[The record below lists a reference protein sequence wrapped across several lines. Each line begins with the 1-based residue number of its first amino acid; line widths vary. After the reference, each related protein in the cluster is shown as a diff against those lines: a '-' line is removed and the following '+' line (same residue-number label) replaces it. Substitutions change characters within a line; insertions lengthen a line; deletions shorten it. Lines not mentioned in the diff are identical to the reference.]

1 MIFDGDCGFCRFWI
15 ERWRAWTKERVEYI
29 PFQDPTVG
37 QRFPEIP
44 VADCETAVQLVAR
57 DGRVYRAAEAVFQSL
72 AGVFVLGW
80 LIGLYRSL
88 PPFRHGTEA
97 AYRFVA
103 SRRTIFSRIN
113 RWLWGASPELP
124 RYEITTRLLVRATG
138 LIFLTA
144 FISLWVQIHGLV
156 GENGILPAGAYMRS
170 ADAYFDQTGE
180 VMNRYFRLPT
190 LGWLASGDAAL
201 HAYCLLGVL
210 GSLLAVWGFAPAAAL
225 AGCWLLYLTLVA
237 LGQDFLR
244 FQWDILLLEAG
255 LLTALLA
262 PWRWRLQCAN
272 LHRPLLGIL
281 LVRWLL
287 FRLMLE
293 SGVVKWLSGDSTW
306 RDLTALQYHFE
317 TQPLPHWIAWYAHQ
331 SPGWLLKSATVAMF
345 VIELIV
351 PFLVFAPRR
360 LRLFAAV
367 AIAALQG
374 AIIATGNYGCF
385 NWLTLV
391 LCLALLDDRA
401 IRGVVGW
408 CRRLARRPATLARET
423 HETHETHETTQQ
435 PRRSVLESI
444 RRRSLIAFG
453 AVALLIG
460 AAQLDDLFGGRQSD
474 GGPVTALRARLE
486 PFYIVNSYGLFAW
499 MTTVRPELIVEGSL
513 DGIEWR
519 TYDFEYKPGA
529 PERRPPIVPFH
540 MPRLDWQL
548 WFAALQERQ
557 PPPWVRNFSQRL
569 FERSPYVLGL
579 LANDPFPDQ
588 SPRYLRVMI
597 ADYRF
602 TNSSMRKN
610 SGQWWLV
617 FNRRFYLPIMSWENV
632 APPVPAGR

>member
-15 ERWRAWTKERVEYI
+15 ERWRAWTKERVEFI
-29 PFQDPTVG
+29 PFQDPAVG

-72 AGVFVLGW
+72 AGLWLLGW
-80 LIGLYRSL
+80 LVRLYRSFPWFAKL
-88 PPFRHGTEA
+88 TEV

-103 SRRTIFSRIN
+103 TRRTLFSRLN
-113 RWLWGASPELP
+113 RWLWGSSPELP
-124 RYEITTRLLVRATG
+124 RYELTTKLLVRAVG

-156 GENGILPAGAYMRS
+156 GENGILPAGDYMKG
-170 ADAYFDQTGE
+170 ADAYFDQSGE
-180 VMNRYFRLPT
+180 TINRYFRLPT
-190 LGWLASGDAAL
+190 LGWMAAGDVAL

-244 FQWDILLLEAG
+244 FQWDILLLEVG
-255 LLTALLA
+255 LLAALLA
-262 PWRWRLQCAN
+262 PWHRRLQCAN
-272 LHRPLLGIL
+272 FHRPLLGIL
-281 LVRWLL
+281 LARWLL

-293 SGVVKWLSGDSTW
+293 SGVVKWLSGDLTW
-306 RDLTALQYHFE
+306 RELTALQYHFE
-317 TQPLPHWIAWYAHQ
+317 TQPLPHWLAWYAHQ

-345 VIELIV
+345 LVELFV
-351 PFLVFAPRR
+351 PFLIFAPRR
-360 LRLFAAV
+360 LRLFACGAF
-367 AIAALQG
+367 ATLQL

-401 IRGVVGW
+401 IRAIASRFRRWLPRIPLPLAADARGEAEVHGLTWCERARRWVLTGYAGVV
-408 CRRLARRPATLARET
+408 
-423 HETHETHETTQQ
+423 
-435 PRRSVLESI
+435 
-444 RRRSLIAFG
+444 
-453 AVALLIG
+453 LLIG
-460 AAQLDDLFGGRQSD
+460 AAQLENAFGSRSEG

-513 DGIEWR
+513 DGLEWR
-519 TYDFEYKPGA
+519 AYRFKYKPDA
-529 PERRPPIVPFH
+529 PDRRPPIVPFH
-540 MPRLDWQL
+540 MPRLDWQM

-557 PPPWVRNFSQRL
+557 PPRWVRNFSQRL
-569 FERSPYVLGL
+569 FERSPRVLGL

-588 SPRYLRVMI
+588 APRYLRVMI

-602 TNSSMRKN
+602 TNSGMRRN
-610 SGQWWLV
+610 TGQWWLV

-632 APPVPAGR
+632 APPAPAGR